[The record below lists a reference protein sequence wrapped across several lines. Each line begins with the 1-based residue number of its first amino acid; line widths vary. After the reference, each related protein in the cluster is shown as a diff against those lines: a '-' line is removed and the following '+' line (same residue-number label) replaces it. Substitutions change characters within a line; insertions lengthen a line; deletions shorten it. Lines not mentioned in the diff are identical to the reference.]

1 MDLLGWFSVLDFPME
16 DCKQEVKDGKAVL
29 WLPRTPRRSCG
40 CGYHPGEQGRSG
52 KVVGAVRCQCK
63 AGGCAVLGSEIMAA
77 RFHRQ
82 ILHLCGFL
90 FLLLCTIFFFSA
102 FCSFRCRGKVQ
113 PFQPLG
119 SKFCTGIK
127 LNTNSQKGSDLITCE
142 MLTCWR
148 VSSAPI
154 LELLFFFSCSTIPL
168 ADASQTLTIS
178 PGSFL

>member
-52 KVVGAVRCQCK
+52 KVVGAVRCPCK

-90 FLLLCTIFFFSA
+90 FLLLCTIFFLLCILFLSLQ
-102 FCSFRCRGKVQ
+102 RQ
-113 PFQPLG
+113 
-119 SKFCTGIK
+119 
-127 LNTNSQKGSDLITCE
+127 
-142 MLTCWR
+142 
-148 VSSAPI
+148 SSALPTFGFQI
-154 LELLFFFSCSTIPL
+154 LHRNKTKHELPEGLRFNYL
-168 ADASQTLTIS
+168 
-178 PGSFL
+178 